1 MIQFEKPNYKIT
13 DYKEKDN
20 YGRFELEPLEKGF
33 GYTIGNA
40 LRRVMLSS
48 MPGSAIVAIRI
59 DGVMHAFQKIDGI
72 VEDVTTI
79 VLNLKKGIPIRSNRD
94 SFLIKV

>member
-20 YGRFELEPLEKGF
+20 YGRFELEPLEKCF

-40 LRRVMLSS
+40 L
-48 MPGSAIVAIRI
+48 
-59 DGVMHAFQKIDGI
+59 
-72 VEDVTTI
+72 
-79 VLNLKKGIPIRSNRD
+79 
-94 SFLIKV
+94 